1 MASILKELQ
10 TDIEDKKNGYNRN
23 SIRSFFNTEKKYTE
37 SYKGR
42 EILEIIQNAED
53 AKANELIFTID
64 KKQNKI
70 IISNNGDDFSLE
82 GYRSLLYPDLS
93 AKPKGVFIGQKGLG
107 FRALINWAK
116 EISIISNGLKV
127 TFSEDISTKLLED
140 LKSCDKKLSNI
151 TKMQFL
157 SIPEIQEIPL
167 NKKGVTL
174 ELLCK
179 DNIDFEKQFKT
190 IDKECLFFLNNL
202 KEITTP
208 VLTIKKEFSENVI
221 YEEKLPT
228 LLPEEYYEKEELE
241 NKNKRKIFYNI
252 KLVWNPDKDYS
263 DYPLYCYFRTNVKIG
278 SPVLIHTGFDLSDD
292 RNSIKD
298 TDRNRFLVKEICSS
312 LENLLDKVTSKYK
325 DWSAYK
331 IVNHNIQCQ
340 RESIFEQIQQCF
352 DNIKHFKPIYP
363 TISGELKTF
372 NEIVVLDNEITEFI
386 ISLKEKY
393 KNISFEEFDNIV
405 PPFNKSEINLSI
417 QNHKYYEIFN
427 LLSEKIPVSDIT
439 TRAVLIKLFH
449 KYANSYCSKKPAI
462 FIDNN
467 NEIIPEDDEVFSYS
481 GANFDVNL
489 IPHFCKYRTI
499 NSNLYRKLINEKM
512 LSQEEIESC
521 INTIYPSSYTN
532 IFLILVDYL
541 SKNTN
546 ELQKKEIYSNLF
558 KMYKQYKNEI
568 DVPGDYFIPILCD
581 NGNYYSENVIFN
593 YGFNANDAIL
603 EIIENYIQKDDNIHC
618 IAEKDYWSFL
628 KANDIELKNFFRF
641 IKVSDSIEYETLN
654 FDAELFVNSLSR
666 EDIVKLAIL
675 DNNFY
680 EFIKKENYI
689 TEVIKNRKL
698 FSDYVINTKKINF
711 LNNGLLDRLTIKKI
725 TNDENKI
732 NNILKNLGAQDTI
745 ETLSNER
752 FNIIIQNL
760 RNWDPDGEFAGT
772 IYDQAFKN
780 KVKIKAPVDYYSK
793 DKLTYLSNKELYY
806 YDNKCLPA
814 SKLKEFPTIDLGRRK
829 GHDKVSECFNIK
841 SIEDYKVKL
850 IGKPIID
857 INLTQDFINDFK
869 RFYSLIL
876 AYRFCSTTNPLGDD
890 MKKEQANA
898 LKNINI
904 KLCRE
909 LVYTFN
915 DTLNKEILEDFD
927 FINSDGVFYFKI
939 PDKYKTIEDIRK
951 QKKELYDFI
960 SEMLLMTFKLTENN
974 SYIKDTAVQTYIFN
988 DLAFSTSRFEDDNDR
1003 SILREAEEY
1012 LQIRNPREDF
1022 WRHIHKLK
1030 KIEEDYEIWEQ
1041 KQETKKTF
1049 STLDYTQFNEDLLAI
1064 FEENDVSITLKE
1076 FLKDYPY
1083 KNDINFSEYNK
1094 NQILNLYNSE
1104 IVKNIEKYI
1113 WYQCNKKTDNQI
1125 KFEERKNSI
1134 HWENISYLFNSC
1146 NYLIED
1152 FEKEIWLKLKEI
1164 NYDKD
1169 KILEI
1174 ITSNS
1179 IDFEV
1184 IYKNNCSIYS
1194 EEELDIIRQY
1204 SEFKSLLYFENTEEK
1219 IKERLIKYFEK
1230 KEQNIKD
1237 DQELLDD
1244 TQKEIKWSN
1253 VKFSLPEKKQVTE
1266 KSYNSNKHSKQTS
1279 FSSFERA
1286 KNNIEKGRLIE
1297 NIALNY
1303 LNNSKKYVDII
1314 DVSDR
1319 CLGYDFQCI
1328 EKATKSTI
1336 YVEVKSFSVDKGY
1349 FEITENEYHTWQNN
1363 KDRYVFFLL
1372 DTKQEPLWIDGRNI
1386 EEQMIITPSSYKCT
1400 LK

>member
-1 MASILKELQ
+1 M
-10 TDIEDKKNGYNRN
+10 
-23 SIRSFFNTEKKYTE
+23 
-37 SYKGR
+37 
-42 EILEIIQNAED
+42 
-53 AKANELIFTID
+53 
-64 KKQNKI
+64 
-70 IISNNGDDFSLE
+70 
-82 GYRSLLYPDLS
+82 
-93 AKPKGVFIGQKGLG
+93 
-107 FRALINWAK
+107 
-116 EISIISNGLKV
+116 
-127 TFSEDISTKLLED
+127 
-140 LKSCDKKLSNI
+140 
-151 TKMQFL
+151 
-157 SIPEIQEIPL
+157 
-167 NKKGVTL
+167 
-174 ELLCK
+174 
-179 DNIDFEKQFKT
+179 
-190 IDKECLFFLNNL
+190 
-202 KEITTP
+202 
-208 VLTIKKEFSENVI
+208 
-221 YEEKLPT
+221 
-228 LLPEEYYEKEELE
+228 
-241 NKNKRKIFYNI
+241 YNI
-252 KLVWNPDKDYS
+252 KLIWNPDKNYS

-278 SPVLIHTGFDLSDD
+278 SPILIHAGFDLSDD

-298 TDRNRFLVKEICSS
+298 TRRNKFLVKEICSS
-312 LENLLDKVTSKYK
+312 FENLLDKITQKYK

-331 IVNHNIQCQ
+331 IFNQEIQCQ
-340 RESIFEQIQQCF
+340 KDSIFENLKECF
-352 DNIKHFKPIYP
+352 INIKHHKSIYP
-363 TISGELKTF
+363 TIDGKLKTL
-372 NEIVVLDNEITEFI
+372 NEIIVLDNEITEFI
-386 ISLKEKY
+386 IALKEKY
-393 KNISFEEFDNIV
+393 KNISFNEFNNIV
-405 PPFNKSEINLSI
+405 PPFNKSEINLSV

-427 LLSEKIPVSDIT
+427 ILSEKIPVGDIT
-439 TRAVLIKLFH
+439 TRAILIKLFH
-449 KYANSYCSKKPAI
+449 KYANSYCFKKPAI

-467 NEIIPEDDEVFSYS
+467 NEIIPEDDEVFAYS
-481 GANFDVNL
+481 GSNFDANL
-489 IPHFCKYRTI
+489 IPHFCRYKMI

-512 LSQEEIESC
+512 LTQEEIESC
-521 INTIYPSSYTN
+521 INIIYQSSYTN
-532 IFLILVDYL
+532 LFLILVDYL
-541 SKNTN
+541 SENTN

-558 KMYKQYKNEI
+558 KMYKQYENEL
-568 DVPGDYFIPILCD
+568 DLPSDYLIPILCD

-593 YGFNANDAIL
+593 YGFDANDEIL
-603 EIIENYIQKDDNIHC
+603 EIIENYIRKNDSIHF
-618 IAEKDYWSFL
+618 IAEKDYWNFL
-628 KANDIELKNFFRF
+628 KATDIELKNFFRF
-641 IKVSDSIEYETLN
+641 IKVSDSIEYEILDS
-654 FDAELFVNSLSR
+654 DAELFVNSLSK
-666 EDIVKLAIL
+666 ENIVKLAIL

-680 EFIKKENYI
+680 EFIKNENNI
-689 TEVIKNRKL
+689 TEAIKNKKL

-732 NNILKNLGAQDTI
+732 NNVLNNLGAQNTI
-745 ETLSNER
+745 ETLSDER

-760 RNWDPDGEFAGT
+760 RKWDPDGEFAGT

-780 KVKIKAPVDYYSK
+780 KVKIKTPVDYYSK
-793 DKLTYLSNKELYY
+793 DRSTYLSNKELYY

-829 GHDKVSECFNIK
+829 GHDKVSECFNIR

-857 INLTQDFINDFK
+857 VNLTQVFINDFK

-876 AYRFCSTTNPLGDD
+876 AYRFCSATNPLGDD

-909 LVYTFN
+909 LIYTFN
-915 DTLNKEILEDFD
+915 DTLNKETLEDFD

-939 PDKYKTIEDIRK
+939 PDKYQTIEDIRK

-1003 SILREAEEY
+1003 SILRESEEY

-1022 WRHIHKLK
+1022 WRHVHKLK
-1030 KIEEDYEIWEQ
+1030 NIKEDYEIWEQ
-1041 KQETKKTF
+1041 RQETKKTF
-1049 STLDYTQFNEDLLAI
+1049 STLDYTKFNEDMLAI
-1064 FEENDVSITLKE
+1064 FEENDVSITLKD

-1083 KNDINFSEYNK
+1083 KNEIIFSEYNK

-1113 WYQCNKKTDNQI
+1113 WYQCNKKTDNLI

-1152 FEKEIWLKLKEI
+1152 FEKEIWIKLKEI

-1179 IDFEV
+1179 IDFEA
-1184 IYKNNCSIYS
+1184 IYKNNCSIYN
-1194 EEELDIIRQY
+1194 EEEIDIIRQY
-1204 SEFKSLLYFENTEEK
+1204 SDFKSLLYFENTQEK
-1219 IKERLIKYFEK
+1219 IKEKLIKYFEK
-1230 KEQNIKD
+1230 KEQSIKD
-1237 DQELLDD
+1237 EQELLDNK
-1244 TQKEIKWSN
+1244 QNEIKWCN

-1266 KSYNSNKHSKQTS
+1266 KSYNSNKHYKQTS

-1286 KNNIEKGRLIE
+1286 KNNIEKGRKNE
-1297 NIALNY
+1297 NIALEY
-1303 LNNSKKYVDII
+1303 LINSGKYDDII

-1336 YVEVKSFSVDKGY
+1336 YVEVKSFSIDKGY
-1349 FEITENEYHTWQNN
+1349 FEITENEYRTWQNN
-1363 KDRYVFFLL
+1363 KDRYIFFLL
-1372 DTKQEPLWIDGRNI
+1372 DTIREPLWIDGKDI
-1386 EEQMIITPSSYKCT
+1386 EEQMIITPSSYKCI